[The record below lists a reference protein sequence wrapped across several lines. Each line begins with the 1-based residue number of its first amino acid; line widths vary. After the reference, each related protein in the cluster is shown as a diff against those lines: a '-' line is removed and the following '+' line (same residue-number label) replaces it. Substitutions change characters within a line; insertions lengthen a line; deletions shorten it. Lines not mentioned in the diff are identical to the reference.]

1 MKRSGF
7 AGWNAFGL
15 LLLSTLVPILLFSC
29 GTKGAGSGPQLSP
42 EETRAIAKEAY
53 VYGFPIVDSY
63 RIMHSYL
70 VERGGPEYKGDWNQ
84 IHNNA
89 RLMTPADKSVQ
100 TPNADTPYSFLGVD
114 LRAEPLVLT
123 FPAIEQGR
131 YFSAQF
137 IDLYTFNFAYVG
149 SRATGNG
156 GGSYLLAGPDW
167 KGDVPKGIKSVIHC
181 ETELALIV
189 YRTQLFKP
197 SDMENVKKIQAGYKV
212 QPLSAFL
219 GTTPPAAAAPIAF
232 AQPISR
238 GDEQTSLDFF
248 RVLNFALQFCPVDS
262 SETALRAR
270 FATLGITGGAA
281 FDTTAMS
288 PATRL
293 AIHQGIADAW
303 QVLADVKKQMD
314 ERKLTSMDVFGT
326 RAFLRNNYAY
336 RMAAAVLG
344 IYGNSKEEAIYPVY
358 AIDSDGHYL
367 DGSSGRYELRLMPRQ
382 FPPVNAF
389 WSITMY
395 QMPASLLV
403 ENPLRRYLINS
414 SMVPTLKRDADGG
427 VTLYLQHS
435 SPGADKESN
444 WLPAPAGPFAAA
456 MRMYWPKP
464 AAYDGTWKVPPLMKV
479 K

>member
-1 MKRSGF
+1 MRRTGF
-7 AGWNAFGL
+7 AGWNALGL
-15 LLLSTLVPILLFSC
+15 LLLSIFASTLLSSC
-29 GTKGAGSGPQLSP
+29 GSKGTGAGAQLSP

-53 VYGFPIVDSY
+53 VYGFPIVDNY
-63 RIMHSYL
+63 RVMHSYL
-70 VERGGPEYKGDWNQ
+70 VDRGGREYKGDWNQ

-123 FPAIEQGR
+123 FPEIEKSR

-156 GGSYLLAGPDW
+156 GGSFLLAGPDW
-167 KGDVPKGIKSVIHC
+167 HGETPKGIKGVIHS
-181 ETELALIV
+181 ETQLALVV

-197 SDMENVKKIQAGYKV
+197 SDMENVRKIQAGYKV

-219 GTTPPAAAAPIAF
+219 GQPAPAAAAPPIAF
-232 AQPISR
+232 ATPLSR
-238 GDEQTSLDFF
+238 ADEQTSLDFF

-262 SETALRAR
+262 SETAQRAR
-270 FATLGITGGAA
+270 FATLGITAGAA

-288 PATRL
+288 PVTRQ

-303 QVLADVKKQMD
+303 QVLADVKKQME

-326 RAFLRNNYAY
+326 RAFLGNNYSY
-336 RMAAAVLG
+336 RMAGAVLG

-358 AIDSDGHYL
+358 AIDSDGQYL
-367 DGSSGRYELRLMPRQ
+367 DGSSRYELRLMPKQ

-389 WSITMY
+389 WSVTMY

-403 ENPLRRYLINS
+403 ENPLHRYLINS
-414 SMVPTLKRDADGG
+414 SMLPTLKRDADGG

-435 SPGADKESN
+435 SPGMDKESN
-444 WLPAPAGPFAAA
+444 WLPAPSGPFVAA

-464 AAYDGTWKVPPLMKV
+464 AAYDGTWKIPPLMKV